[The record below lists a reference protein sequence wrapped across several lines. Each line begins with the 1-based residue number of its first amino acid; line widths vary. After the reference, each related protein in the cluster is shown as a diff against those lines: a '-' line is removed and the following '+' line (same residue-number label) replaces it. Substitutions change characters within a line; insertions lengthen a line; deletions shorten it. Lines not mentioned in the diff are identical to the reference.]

1 MPNSAPLW
9 TKNFILVSA
18 INFQLVLIFYLLVV
32 VIVGYAVAELGA
44 STAQAGL
51 VSGVFIV
58 GTLVGRLLVGQF
70 LERFGRKFTLIVG
83 LTGFLLFSCLYF
95 IHFDIGMLLF
105 VRFMHGFMMGIASS
119 VLGTIIAQILPVTR
133 RGEGIGYY
141 SMSSTLGTAIGP
153 FLAIWMMLN
162 IGYHAIFM
170 VSSVIALSCLVV
182 ALCIKV
188 PNIAPTHLSKI
199 SELQA
204 SSEQQNIISRFV
216 EPKALHIS
224 FVMLL
229 ASICYSGVLS
239 FIHFYANEINLVEA
253 ASFFFLMY
261 AIAILISRPITGPM
275 MDRKGANVIMYPAF
289 IIMGSALLI
298 LSFAHSAWMLLLC
311 AALLGFG
318 YGNIQSICQTI
329 AVKSCSIER
338 MGFATSTFF
347 IFLDAGLGFGPYFLG
362 KLLEYLGYSQLYL
375 YSAYAAF
382 ACIAVYYFV
391 YGRHHTVKTAIA

>member
-1 MPNSAPLW
+1 MTEGAPLW

-51 VSGVFIV
+51 ISGLFIV
-58 GTLVGRLLVGQF
+58 GTLFGRLLVGQF
-70 LERFGRKFTLIVG
+70 LERFGRKTTMVVG
-83 LTGFLLFSCLYF
+83 LMGFLIFSGLYF
-95 IHFDIGMLLF
+95 IQFGISMLLA

-119 VLGTIIAQILPVTR
+119 VLGTIIAQILPAAR

-162 IGYHAIFM
+162 VGYHAIFIL
-170 VSSVIALSCLVV
+170 STLIAVCCLAVC
-182 ALCIKV
+182 LFINV
-188 PNIAPTHLSKI
+188 PNLPQTTKNIETTAI
-199 SELQA
+199 
-204 SSEQQNIISRFV
+204 QQKPSFISRFI
-216 EPKALHIS
+216 EPKALPIS
-224 FVMLL
+224 LIMLFT
-229 ASICYSGVLS
+229 SICYSGVLS
-239 FIHFYANEINLVEA
+239 FINFYAKEINLVQA

-261 AIAILISRPITGPM
+261 AIAILISRPITGPL
-275 MDRKGANVIMYPAF
+275 MDRKGANIIMYPAF
-289 IIMGSALLI
+289 IIMGVALVL
-298 LSFAHSAWMLLLC
+298 LSIAHSAWMLLLC

-318 YGNIQSICQTI
+318 YGNIQSVCQTL
-329 AVKSCSIER
+329 AVKSTSLER

-347 IFLDAGLGFGPYFLG
+347 IFLDAGLGFGPYFIG
-362 KLLEYLGYSQLYL
+362 KLLDHIGYSELYL

-382 ACIAVYYFV
+382 SCIALYYV
-391 YGRHHTVKTAIA
+391 LHGRFSTAKTA